1 MRKRRGACGPKQSAF
16 KGAHAPITRAAN
28 CTIHKD
34 SQVKDGLDEDEKKK
48 FVIKAQA
55 NAPDLFLFWQI
66 CKGLLKCL
74 H

>member
-1 MRKRRGACGPKQSAF
+1 VRKRRGACGPKQSAF

-48 FVIKAQA
+48 LVIKAQA
-55 NAPDLFLFWQI
+55 NARNLSYFFRFAKD
-66 CKGLLKCL
+66 C
-74 H
+74 

>member
-1 MRKRRGACGPKQSAF
+1 VRKRRGACGPKQSAF

-48 FVIKAQA
+48 VC
-55 NAPDLFLFWQI
+55 D
-66 CKGLLKCL
+66 
-74 H
+74 